1 MGKILGFI
9 SCCLC
14 KEFREEFREMDVQK
28 EDVFIMCNGG
38 VMSRNCHSVNWFV
51 MNQMS
56 EIGGGD
62 YEKKYAQKLHK
73 SLNLTD

>member
-28 EDVFIMCNGG
+28 GDVYIMCNGG

-51 MNQMS
+51 MNQM
-56 EIGGGD
+56 
-62 YEKKYAQKLHK
+62 
-73 SLNLTD
+73 